1 MKYYILGFWKA
12 KGNLVFLSKMQPL
25 MIDLLDRPSPP
36 PSPPTPKVQGTY
48 FMIGDLFSS
57 PF

>member
-25 MIDLLDRPSPP
+25 MIDLLDRPVSHPHPP
-36 PSPPTPKVQGTY
+36 PKFKVLT
-48 FMIGDLFSS
+48 S
-57 PF
+57 